1 MSLKGSF
8 SRSPIIIQLLIILF
22 FLFFGSIIGALLFI
36 WITSGTDILL
46 GQGILSSFT
55 FIFPSWLFYFL
66 FCQQKEDTFTTYF
79 QVNLAPSFRLFLLAV
94 LLMLLSTPLVNY
106 LTEWN
111 KQMDLPDSL
120 STIEQWMKE
129 TERQATEVTKELLN
143 THSLYGLIQNLM
155 ILALVPA
162 IGEELVFRGTLIKLF
177 RQRIS
182 LHTSVWLSAI
192 LFSAFHLQF
201 YGFLPRMIL
210 GALLGYLFV
219 WSRSL
224 WLSIAAHF
232 VNNAVVIL
240 AAYFS
245 ISDTVDKIGTEGPVW
260 SVILS
265 LLITICLLYLV
276 YSFSKSSALAKSRES

>member
-36 WITSGTDILL
+36 WTTSGTDILL

-66 FCQQKEDTFTTYF
+66 FCQKKEDTFTTYF
-79 QVNLAPSFRLFLLAV
+79 QVNLTPSFRLFLLAV

-120 STIEQWMKE
+120 SAIEQWMKE

-143 THSLYGLIQNLM
+143 SHSLYGLIQNLM

-162 IGEELVFRGTLIKLF
+162 IGEELVFRGTLINLF

-265 LLITICLLYLV
+265 LLITISLLYLV
-276 YSFSKSSALAKSRES
+276 YSFSKSSALVKSRES

>member
-36 WITSGTDILL
+36 WTTSGTDILL

-66 FCQQKEDTFTTYF
+66 FCQQKEDTFITYF
-79 QVNLAPSFRLFLLAV
+79 QVNLTPSFRLFLLAV

-120 STIEQWMKE
+120 SVIEQWMKE

-162 IGEELVFRGTLIKLF
+162 IGEELVFRGTLINLF

-265 LLITICLLYLV
+265 LLITIFLLYLV
-276 YSFSKSSALAKSRES
+276 YSFSKSSALVKSRES